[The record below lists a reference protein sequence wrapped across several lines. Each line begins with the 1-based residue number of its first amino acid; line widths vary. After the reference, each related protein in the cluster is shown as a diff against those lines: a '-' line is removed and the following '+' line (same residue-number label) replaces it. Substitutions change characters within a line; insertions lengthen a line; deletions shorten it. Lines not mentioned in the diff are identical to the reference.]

1 MFPLN
6 WEIKSGVKGKSSWK
20 RFCASVGFLIVLS
33 HTVAEIPRYCFSQ
46 YCYNDQHA
54 KGGVLKIFLN
64 IFHNIAMMIIT
75 QRKGFRKYF
84 WLFQIVFT
92 ILARWSAHR
101 WRGSQISMNIS
112 NIFFFTILVQQS
124 SHREGGSERTVVSS
138 KKWPC
143 TAHRAVV
150 RSVSSY

>member
-6 WEIKSGVKGKSSWK
+6 WEIESGAKGKSSWK

-33 HTVAEIPRYCFSQ
+33 HTVAEIPRYCFLQ
-46 YCYNDQHA
+46 YCYNDQHT

-101 WRGSQISMNIS
+101 WRGSENIYEYFKKKIIH
-112 NIFFFTILVQQS
+112 NFGMTIITQRRGVPKEQ
-124 SHREGGSERTVVSS
+124 
-138 KKWPC
+138 
-143 TAHRAVV
+143 
-150 RSVSSY
+150 